1 MARSVALLVASVLA
15 CGCRCSDPSSPLVQD
30 FEGRGGAGK
39 WPKDAPGVVA
49 RATEWK
55 ADGEASLRIDPGLV
69 ATIDDLR
76 RSDFRGFDALRV
88 RVHNAGSRLAV
99 IGFEVSD
106 GEDGLYDRHRTS
118 FGAPPG
124 DSTVDLDLSGGLWRG
139 EENRPYRG
147 KKKTPVDLGDVSR
160 LRFENRGDAAVY
172 VDGLTLVNDP
182 LPEAAGG
189 FAFDFGKRGQRVMAH
204 TTGVF
209 EDSMASP
216 GARFGFAGG
225 KPSALEKVMSY
236 PTPLLG
242 DGLAWGEAAFQVELP
257 GGPYTGWIA
266 FERGG
271 FWEEEATGYSRAAL
285 MVNWKEEHAHT
296 FSPAGPHFLFQD
308 VEVTSVDRA
317 AREVVW
323 AAHAAHR
330 FSFAAKE
337 GLNTFVLQVE
347 GRTGPPLR
355 VAGLVLAPDTAEGRA
370 FVDAH
375 EERQRRVVKSTFPE
389 RDEAR
394 RPAEEP
400 APALDRPL
408 VVLPR
413 PVGEVAHPGDR
424 WPEAA
429 PARHAVTAFPG
440 HRAMVQLAL
449 EAPATREVAVSVRRA
464 EEGAGAEKGP
474 GSAADAGAATDV
486 GAAGGAGRIP
496 EPHISYAVYGAK
508 RPYSGGAAWIEAQY
522 YRPLAAG
529 ESVRVGPG
537 LSRSLLLDFRVPA
550 GTAAGRVDLV
560 VRFSARGEADG
571 GAGAGAGGGAV
582 LAELPVSIDVVPVE
596 LPALPIPVGLF
607 MSGLP
612 FGPEVVGEERWWAL
626 QEDLLAT
633 MGEAGLN
640 TPTGGVGLEY
650 KLSDGGGDIT
660 FSGERA
666 LRYLGLA
673 RRYGLDRAVVGYSGF
688 LPSIKHRRPD
698 AARFQEAWARFE
710 AEHGLPPHYL
720 YSYDEPSTPEEL
732 ASVVGYLGPFAAAGV
747 RTIGFL
753 GRADEGRF
761 APILD
766 ATYAPAVNG
775 HTEEAL
781 RRWVAEGRR
790 VWLYNQGTTRR
801 SMGPDLYRQARTG
814 VPGRLEWI
822 GLYTQGFA
830 FHDLDGR
837 EPSYGMFVVHERLGA
852 LPTPRWLSLR
862 EGLLDLRVRLAL
874 DRVLPPGERAPS
886 WPEEYPADPA
896 KWPDAALDA
905 ARAEMVRR
913 LQEMVRRL

>member
-1 MARSVALLVASVLA
+1 M
-15 CGCRCSDPSSPLVQD
+15 QD
-30 FEGRGGAGK
+30 FEGFGGEGK
-39 WPKDAPGVVA
+39 WPRDAPGVVA
-49 RATEWK
+49 RTTEWR

-76 RSDFRGFDALRV
+76 RSDFRGYDALRV

-99 IGFEVSD
+99 IGFELSD
-106 GEDGLYDRHRTS
+106 GEDGLHDRHRTS

-124 DSTVDLDLSGGLWRG
+124 DSTIDLDLSGGLWRG

-147 KKKTPVDLGDVSR
+147 KKKTPVDLGEISR
-160 LRFENRGDAAVY
+160 IRFENRGEAAVY

-182 LPEAAGG
+182 LPQVPGG

-209 EDSMASP
+209 EDSVPSP
-216 GARFGFAGG
+216 EARFGFVGG
-225 KPSALEKVMSY
+225 KPSALDKVMSY

-242 DGLAWGEAAFQVELP
+242 DGLAWGDAAFEVELP

-285 MVNWKEEHAHT
+285 LVGWKEAHAHT
-296 FSPAGPHFLFQD
+296 FTPAGPHFLFQD
-308 VEVTSVDRA
+308 VEITSVDQV
-317 AREVVW
+317 EKELVW
-323 AAHAAHR
+323 PAHAIHR
-330 FSFAAKE
+330 FSFVAEA
-337 GLNTFVLQVE
+337 GRNTFALNVE

-355 VAGLVLAPDTAEGRA
+355 VAGLVLAPDTREGRA

-375 EERQRRVVKSTFPE
+375 EERQRQMLKRTYPE

-394 RPAEEP
+394 RPSQEP
-400 APALDRPL
+400 AAPPDRPL
-408 VVLPR
+408 VVTPR
-413 PVGEVAHPGDR
+413 PIGEVAHPGDR
-424 WPEAA
+424 WREAA
-429 PARHAVTAFPG
+429 PARHSVTAFPG

-449 EAPATREVAVSVRRA
+449 EAPVTQEVAVSVQRA
-464 EEGAGAEKGP
+464 QGG
-474 GSAADAGAATDV
+474 
-486 GAAGGAGRIP
+486 AGGAGNAGGARDAGSAGDAGPAGNAGPADDAGGTQDAGTAAVIP
-496 EPHISYAVYGAK
+496 EPHISYAVYGPK

-522 YRPLAAG
+522 YRPIAAG
-529 ESVRVGPG
+529 ERVRVGPG
-537 LSRSLLLDFRVPA
+537 LSRSLLLDFQVPVGA
-550 GTAAGRVDLV
+550 AAGRVDFV
-560 VRFSARGEADG
+560 VRFSGRGEDGGGADG
-571 GAGAGAGGGAV
+571 GAV
-582 LAELPVSIDVVPVE
+582 LSELPVSIEIVPVE
-596 LPALPIPVGLF
+596 LPGLPIPVGLF

-626 QEDLLAT
+626 QEDLLAA

-650 KLSDGGGDIT
+650 KLSESGGDIT
-660 FSGERA
+660 ISGERA

-673 RRYGLDRAVVGYSGF
+673 KKHGLDRAVVGYSGF
-688 LPSIKHRRPD
+688 LPSIKYRRPD
-698 AARFQEAWARFE
+698 AARFQKAWARFE
-710 AEHGLPPHYL
+710 AEHGLPKHYL

-732 ASVVGYLGPFAAAGV
+732 AKVAGYLGPFAQAGA

-753 GRADEGRF
+753 GRADEERF
-761 APILD
+761 TPILD

-775 HTEEAL
+775 HTEKML
-781 RRWVAEGRR
+781 RRWIAEGRH

-801 SMGPDLYRQARTG
+801 SMGADLYRQARLG
-814 VPGRLEWI
+814 IEGRLEWI

-837 EPSYGMFVVHERLGA
+837 EPSYGMFVVHERLGV

-874 DRVLPPGERAPS
+874 DKALAPGERAPL
-886 WPEEYPADPA
+886 WPDPSDPA

-913 LQEMVRRL
+913 LVRPGN